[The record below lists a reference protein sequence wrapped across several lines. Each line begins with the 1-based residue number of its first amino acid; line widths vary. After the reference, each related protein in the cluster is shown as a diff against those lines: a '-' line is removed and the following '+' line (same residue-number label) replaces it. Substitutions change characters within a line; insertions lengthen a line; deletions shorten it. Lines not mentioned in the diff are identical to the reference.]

1 MGWHDGETSQVART
15 IHRLTAVAVT
25 NARAKGLYPDGG
37 GLYLRVTSTGTKSWI
52 LRFKRCGRTRDMG
65 LGPLGLI
72 SLARAREL
80 AAEAGRQRLQGQD
93 PIKARDAQR
102 AAVKRDEA
110 SAPTFKDCAEQYIS
124 SHEAGWRNAAKHA
137 KLWRHTLRDYA
148 YPIIGD
154 VPVAEIDTNLIMQVL
169 NPIWENKPETASRVR
184 SRMEAVL
191 DGAKVRGLR
200 DGENP
205 ARWRGHLAKL
215 LPARSKVRRV
225 RHHPALPYVEIPAF
239 MEALRAR
246 NGISARTLE
255 FVILTA
261 ARSGEVRGACWDEI
275 DLGARMWIIPVQRMK
290 GGKEHRVPLSDRA
303 LAILKEMQDLRQN
316 DLIFPGSKQGQPLS
330 DMSLLMLLRE
340 LRPGITTHG
349 FRSTFKDWA
358 AEYTNIPN
366 FVSEAALAHVVAD
379 KVEAAYRRT
388 DLLEKRRKLMDT
400 WDWHCTH
407 PASDGAVRER
417 RRDLGVRTPGSGAS
431 MATTR
436 TRNPTPLGGRN
447 PLHNGDF

>member
-1 MGWHDGETSQVART
+1 MGREGHGHGQDHSQA
-15 IHRLTAVAVT
+15 HRH
-25 NARAKGLYPDGG
+25 GG

-52 LRFKRCGRTRDMG
+52 LRFKRDGRTRDMG
-65 LGPLGLI
+65 LGPI
-72 SLARAREL
+72 SVMSLARAREL
-80 AAEAGRQRLQGQD
+80 AAEAGRQGLQGQD

-102 AAVKRDEA
+102 AAAKREEP
-110 SAPTFKDCAEQYIS
+110 SAVTFKECAEQLIA
-124 SHEAGWRNAAKHA
+124 SHEAGWRNPFKHA

-154 VPVAEIDTNLIMQVL
+154 LPVGEVNTDLIKQVL
-169 NPIWENKPETASRVR
+169 KPIWTTKPETASRVR

-191 DGAKVRGLR
+191 DWAKVSGFRN
-200 DGENP
+200 GENP
-205 ARWRGHLAKL
+205 ARWRGHLDHL
-215 LPARSKVRRV
+215 LPAPSKVRRV
-225 RHHPALPYVEIPAF
+225 RHHPALPYVDIPEF

-246 NGISARTLE
+246 NGISARALE

-261 ARSGEVRGACWDEI
+261 ARSGEARGAFWDEI

-303 LAILKEMQDLRQN
+303 LAILKEMQGLRQN
-316 DLIFPGSKQGQPLS
+316 DLVFPGSKQGRPLS

-358 AEYTNIPN
+358 AECTNTPN

-379 KVEAAYRRT
+379 KVEAAYRRA
-388 DLLEKRRKLMDT
+388 DLFRETPEIDEYVGLVLHSSSLRCL
-400 WDWHCTH
+400 
-407 PASDGAVRER
+407 GA
-417 RRDLGVRTPGSGAS
+417 
-431 MATTR
+431 
-436 TRNPTPLGGRN
+436 
-447 PLHNGDF
+447 

>member
-1 MGWHDGETSQVART
+1 
-15 IHRLTAVAVT
+15 
-25 NARAKGLYPDGG
+25 
-37 GLYLRVTSTGTKSWI
+37 
-52 LRFKRCGRTRDMG
+52 MG
-65 LGPLGLI
+65 LGPI
-72 SLARAREL
+72 SVMSLARAREL

-102 AAVKRDEA
+102 AAAKREEP
-110 SAPTFKDCAEQYIS
+110 SAVTFKECAEQLIA
-124 SHEAGWRNAAKHA
+124 SHEAGWRNPFKHA

-154 VPVAEIDTNLIMQVL
+154 LPVGEVNTDLIKQVL
-169 NPIWENKPETASRVR
+169 KPIWTTKPETASRVR

-191 DGAKVRGLR
+191 DWAKVSGFRN
-200 DGENP
+200 GENP
-205 ARWRGHLAKL
+205 ARWRGHLDHL
-215 LPARSKVRRV
+215 LPAPSKVRRV
-225 RHHPALPYVEIPAF
+225 RHHPALPYVDIPEF

-246 NGISARTLE
+246 NGISARALE

-261 ARSGEVRGACWDEI
+261 ARSGEARGAFWDEI

-303 LAILKEMQDLRQN
+303 LAILKEMQGLRQN
-316 DLIFPGSKQGQPLS
+316 DLVFPGSKQGRPLS

-358 AEYTNIPN
+358 AECTNTPN

-379 KVEAAYRRT
+379 KVEAAYRRA
-388 DLLEKRRKLMDT
+388 DLLEPESEV
-400 WDWHCTH
+400 CTVDQEATSVSRFSMT
-407 PASDGAVRER
+407 PIIASLAKPTAIMTR
-417 RRDLGVRTPGSGAS
+417 AS
-431 MATTR
+431 
-436 TRNPTPLGGRN
+436 
-447 PLHNGDF
+447 